1 MTTVVASREF
11 VRRALPIIIAE
22 GVLAA
27 SCVIGF
33 VVTGSWM
40 WIASL
45 VVVSFLGG
53 LAVVILLFKHRDEW
67 RAGGGRPRSAM
78 SGEGEAR

>member
-1 MTTVVASREF
+1 MASVVASRDF
-11 VRRALPIIIAE
+11 IRRALPIVIAE
-22 GVLAA
+22 GVLAS

-53 LAVVILLFKHRDEW
+53 VAVVILLIKHRDEW
-67 RAGGGRPRSAM
+67 RAGGGSMRSAL
-78 SGEGEAR
+78 SGEEEAR